1 MDKRLL
7 TVVMVA
13 VLVALVITAVFY
25 QITVGRKPAQADV
38 ATKELVVAT
47 KELPMG
53 AKITAED
60 VRLVDFPAQAYPAGG
75 FESID
80 TVLDRSVVQPI
91 LANEAVVAG
100 RVTEPGAGV
109 GLAPKI
115 PEGMRAVAVAV
126 NQVSGVS
133 GFILPGSKV
142 DVLLTGTPLN
152 EEGRATT
159 TVLEN
164 LEVISTA
171 HKVEPDAT
179 GRPENVPV
187 VNLLVTPE
195 QAELLTLASAEG
207 RIQLILRNP
216 NDTEATAEKRDIA
229 RSDDLFAKGEVSRKP
244 RQQAAAP
251 SGPPRPRPVAA
262 ALPPAAPPPLEIE
275 MIRGNQRSVETIG
288 TSNR

>member
-25 QITVGRKPAQADV
+25 QITVGRRPAQADS

-47 KELPMG
+47 KDLPMG

-60 VRLVDFPAQAYPAGG
+60 LRLVDYPEKAAPAGS
-75 FESID
+75 FPSID
-80 TVLDRSVVQPI
+80 QVLERSVMQPI
-91 LANEAVVAG
+91 LKDEPVVAG

-115 PEGMRAVAVAV
+115 PEGMRAVAISV

-142 DVLLTGTPLN
+142 DVLLTGTPTN
-152 EEGRATT
+152 EEGQATT

-171 HKVEPDAT
+171 HKVEPDDN

-207 RIQLILRNP
+207 RIQLVLRNP
-216 NDTEATAEKRDIA
+216 NDKQETADARDIA
-229 RSDDLFAKGEVSRKP
+229 RSTDLFAKGDISRKARP
-244 RQQAAAP
+244 NTP
-251 SGPPRPRPVAA
+251 SGAPAPYRPRPIAA
-262 ALPPAAPPPLEIE
+262 PAPQPPPPLEIE
-275 MIRGNQRSVETIG
+275 MIRGNQRSVETISTG
-288 TSNR
+288 H

>member
-25 QITVGRKPAQADV
+25 QITVGRKSTTADV

-53 AKITAED
+53 AKITPED
-60 VRLVDFPAQAYPAGG
+60 VRLIDFPQANYPKNG
-75 FESID
+75 FDNID
-80 TVLDRSVVQPI
+80 NVLDRSVVQPI
-91 LANEAVVAG
+91 LADEPIVTG

-142 DVLLTGTPLN
+142 DVLLTGTPVN
-152 EEGRATT
+152 ENGQATT

-171 HKVEPDAT
+171 HKVEPDAN
-179 GRPENVPV
+179 GRPDNVPV

-216 NDTEATAEKRDIA
+216 NDKDQTASQRDIA
-229 RSDDLFAKGEVSRKP
+229 RSNDLFAKGVIKKP
-244 RQQAAAP
+244 HPAAA
-251 SGPPRPRPVAA
+251 GAPPRPRPAA
-262 ALPPAAPPPLEIE
+262 SLPPPPPPLEIE
-275 MIRGNQRSVETIG
+275 MIRGNQRSVETIA
-288 TSNR
+288 TSNQ

>member
-38 ATKELVVAT
+38 VTKELVVAT
-47 KELPMG
+47 RELPMG
-53 AKITAED
+53 AKITAQD
-60 VRLVDFPAQAYPAGG
+60 VRLVDYPEQAYPAGG
-75 FESID
+75 FDSID
-80 TVLDRSVVQPI
+80 NVLERSVVQPI
-91 LANEAVVAG
+91 LVNEAVVGG

-115 PEGMRAVAVAV
+115 PEGMRAVAIAV

-133 GFILPGSKV
+133 GFLLPGSKV
-142 DVLLTGTPLN
+142 DVLLTGTPLT

-164 LEVISTA
+164 LEVLSTA
-171 HKVEPDAT
+171 HKVEPGDD

-195 QAELLTLASAEG
+195 QAELLTLAAAEG
-207 RIQLILRNP
+207 RIQLVLRNP
-216 NDTEATAEKRDIA
+216 NDKIETAEERDIA
-229 RSDDLFAKGEVSRKP
+229 RADDLFVKGQVKKP
-244 RQQAAAP
+244 RA
-251 SGPPRPRPVAA
+251 SGGGGPVRPRPVAA
-262 ALPPAAPPPLEIE
+262 ALPPPPPPAYEIE
-275 MIRGNQRSVETIG
+275 MIRGNQRSVETIP
-288 TSNR
+288 

>member
-25 QITVGRKPAQADV
+25 QITVGRRPAQAEV

-47 KELPMG
+47 RELPMG
-53 AKITAED
+53 AMITPED
-60 VRLVDFPAQAYPAGG
+60 VRLVDYPSQAFPAGG

-80 TVLDRSVVQPI
+80 TVLERSVVQPI
-91 LANEAVVAG
+91 LANEPVVSG

-115 PEGMRAVAVAV
+115 PEGMRAVAVSV
-126 NQVSGVS
+126 NQVSSVS

-142 DVLLTGTPLN
+142 DVLLTGTPMN
-152 EEGRATT
+152 ETGRATT

-164 LEVISTA
+164 LEVLSTA
-171 HKVEPDAT
+171 HKMEADAN
-179 GRPENVPV
+179 GRPETVPV

-195 QAELLTLASAEG
+195 QAELVTLAAAEG
-207 RIQLILRNP
+207 RIQLVLRNP
-216 NDTEATAEKRDIA
+216 NDKEETAPERELA
-229 RSDDLFAKGEVSRKP
+229 RADDLFAKGQVKK
-244 RQQAAAP
+244 QP
-251 SGPPRPRPVAA
+251 SLSGGSPAPRPIAA
-262 ALPPAAPPPLEIE
+262 ALPPPPPPPPPPLEIE
-275 MIRGNQRSVETIG
+275 VIRGNQRSVETVN
-288 TSNR
+288 SAN

>member
-25 QITVGRKPAQADV
+25 QITVGRGSAQAEV
-38 ATKELVVAT
+38 VTKELVVAT
-47 KELPMG
+47 RELPMG
-53 AKITAED
+53 AKITPED
-60 VRLVDFPAQAYPAGG
+60 VRLVDYPSQAFPAGG

-80 TVLDRSVVQPI
+80 TVLERSVVQPI
-91 LANEAVVAG
+91 LANEPVVSG

-115 PEGMRAVAVAV
+115 PDGMRAVAVSV
-126 NQVSGVS
+126 NQVSSVS

-142 DVLLTGTPLN
+142 DVLLTGTPMN
-152 EEGRATT
+152 EAGRATT

-164 LEVISTA
+164 LEVLSTA
-171 HKVEPDAT
+171 HKVEPDAN

-195 QAELLTLASAEG
+195 QAELVTLAAAEG
-207 RIQLILRNP
+207 RIQLVLRNP
-216 NDTEATAEKRDIA
+216 NDKEETAPERDIA
-229 RSDDLFAKGEVSRKP
+229 RSDDLFAKGQFKKP
-244 RQQAAAP
+244 AP
-251 SGPPRPRPVAA
+251 AGSPAPRRVAA
-262 ALPPAAPPPLEIE
+262 ALPAPPPPPPPVLEIE
-275 MIRGNQRSVETIG
+275 VIRGNQRSVETVN
-288 TSNR
+288 TSN

>member
-25 QITVGRKPAQADV
+25 QITVGRRPSSGGTA

-47 KELPMG
+47 KDLPMG

-60 VRLVDFPAQAYPAGG
+60 LRLVDFPEKAAPTGS
-75 FESID
+75 FPSID
-80 TVLDRSVVQPI
+80 QVLERSVVQPI
-91 LANEAVVAG
+91 LKDEPVVAG

-115 PEGMRAVAVAV
+115 PEGMRAVAISV

-133 GFILPGSKV
+133 GFLLPGSKV
-142 DVLLTGTPLN
+142 DVLLTATPMN

-164 LEVISTA
+164 LEIISTA
-171 HKVEPDAT
+171 HKIEADAN

-207 RIQLILRNP
+207 RIQLVLRNP
-216 NDTEATAEKRDIA
+216 NDKKETAEERDIA
-229 RSDDLFAKGEVSRKP
+229 RSNDLFAKGQITHKP
-244 RQQAAAP
+244 QSHPSAAP
-251 SGPPRPRPVAA
+251 AAYRPRPVAA
-262 ALPPAAPPPLEIE
+262 PVPAPPPPLEIE

-288 TSNR
+288 NSSK

>member
-1 MDKRLL
+1 
-7 TVVMVA
+7 

-25 QITVGRKPAQADV
+25 QITVGRKPTQADV

-47 KELPMG
+47 RELPMG
-53 AKITAED
+53 AKITAQD
-60 VRLVDFPAQAYPAGG
+60 VRLIDFPQQNYPKGG

-91 LANEAVVAG
+91 LLDEPVVAG
-100 RVTEPGAGV
+100 RVTEPGAGI

-115 PEGMRAVAVAV
+115 PEGMRAVGVSV

-133 GFILPGSKV
+133 GFVLPGSKV

-159 TVLEN
+159 TVLEDI
-164 LEVISTA
+164 EVLSTA
-171 HKVEPDAT
+171 HKVEPGAD

-195 QAELLTLASAEG
+195 QAELLTLATAEG

-216 NDTEATAEKRDIA
+216 NDEKKNAEERDIA
-229 RSDDLFAKGEVSRKP
+229 RAADLFAKGDIKKKP
-244 RQQAAAP
+244 RPAA
-251 SGPPRPRPVAA
+251 SGGGGAPRPRPVAS
-262 ALPPAAPPPLEIE
+262 LPPPPPPPLEIE
-275 MIRGNQRSVETIG
+275 MIRGNQRSVEQIG
-288 TSNR
+288 TSVR

>member
-25 QITVGRKPAQADV
+25 QITVGRRPTQADV

-53 AKITAED
+53 AKITPED
-60 VRLVDFPAQAYPAGG
+60 VRLIDFPEKNYPKGG

-80 TVLDRSVVQPI
+80 GVLERSVVQPI
-91 LANEAVVAG
+91 LADEAVVAN
-100 RVTEPGAGV
+100 RVTEPGAGI

-115 PEGMRAVAVAV
+115 PPGMRAVAVAV

-133 GFILPGSKV
+133 GFLLPGSKV

-164 LEVISTA
+164 LEVLSTA
-171 HKVEPDAT
+171 HKVEPGAD

-195 QAELLTLASAEG
+195 QAELLTLAAAEG

-216 NDTEATAEKRDIA
+216 NDKEQKAEERDIA
-229 RSDDLFAKGEVSRKP
+229 RSTDLFAKGDIKKP
-244 RQQAAAP
+244 RPAAA
-251 SGPPRPRPVAA
+251 GVPRPRPVAA
-262 ALPPAAPPPLEIE
+262 ALPPPPPPPLEIE

-288 TSNR
+288 TSSK

>member
-25 QITVGRKPAQADV
+25 QITVGRKPTQAAV

-47 KELPMG
+47 RELPMG
-53 AKITAED
+53 ARITSED
-60 VRLVDFPAQAYPAGG
+60 VRLIDFPEQAYPAGG

-80 TVLDRSVVQPI
+80 EVLERSVMQPI
-91 LANEAVVAG
+91 LANEPVVGG
-100 RVTEPGAGV
+100 RVTEPGAGI

-126 NQVSGVS
+126 NQVSSVS

-142 DVLLTGTPLN
+142 DVLLTGTPLT

-159 TVLEN
+159 TVLED

-171 HKVEPDAT
+171 HKVEPDDN

-195 QAELLTLASAEG
+195 QAELLTLAAAEG
-207 RIQLILRNP
+207 RIQLVLRNP
-216 NDTEATAEKRDIA
+216 NDKEKTAEDRDIA
-229 RSDDLFAKGEVSRKP
+229 RTNDLFAKGQVRKQP
-244 RQQAAAP
+244 SSGAA
-251 SGPPRPRPVAA
+251 PRPRPIAA
-262 ALPPAAPPPLEIE
+262 SLPPPPPPVTEIE
-275 MIRGNQRSVETIG
+275 MIRGNQRSVETIP
-288 TSNR
+288 

>member
-25 QITVGRKPAQADV
+25 QITVGRRPTQADV

-47 KELPMG
+47 RELPMG

-60 VRLVDFPAQAYPAGG
+60 VRLVDFPEKAAPTGG

-80 TVLDRSVVQPI
+80 DVLDRSVVQPI
-91 LANEAVVAG
+91 LVNEPIVSG

-152 EEGRATT
+152 QEGRATT

-164 LEVISTA
+164 LEVLSTA
-171 HKVEPDAT
+171 HKVEPDAN
-179 GRPENVPV
+179 GRPDNVPV

-195 QAELLTLASAEG
+195 QAEMLTLAAAEG

-216 NDTEATAEKRDIA
+216 NDKDETAGERDIA
-229 RSDDLFAKGEVSRKP
+229 RSNDLFAKGEIKKP
-244 RQQAAAP
+244 RPRAG
-251 SGPPRPRPVAA
+251 GPVRPRPVAA
-262 ALPPAAPPPLEIE
+262 ALPPPPPPPLEIE
-275 MIRGNQRSVETIG
+275 MIRGNQRTVETIG
-288 TSNR
+288 SSQ

>member
-25 QITVGRKPAQADV
+25 QITVGRKPTQAEV

-47 KELPMG
+47 RELPMG
-53 AKITAED
+53 AKITPED
-60 VRLVDFPAQAYPAGG
+60 VRLIDYPQQAYPAGG

-80 TVLDRSVVQPI
+80 AVLERSVVQPI
-91 LANEAVVAG
+91 LANEPVVGG

-126 NQVSGVS
+126 NQVSSVS

-142 DVLLTGTPLN
+142 DVLLTGTPLT

-171 HKVEPDAT
+171 HKVQPDDN

-195 QAELLTLASAEG
+195 QAELLTLASVEG
-207 RIQLILRNP
+207 RIQLVLRNP
-216 NDTEATAEKRDIA
+216 NDKEETAEERDIA
-229 RSDDLFAKGEVSRKP
+229 RADDLFAKGQQVRKP
-244 RQQAAAP
+244 RAAGAP
-251 SGPPRPRPVAA
+251 ARPRPVAVS
-262 ALPPAAPPPLEIE
+262 LPPPPPPVTEIE
-275 MIRGNQRSVETIG
+275 MIRGNQRSVETIP
-288 TSNR
+288 

>member
-25 QITVGRKPAQADV
+25 QITVGRKPTQAEV

-47 KELPMG
+47 RELPMG
-53 AKITAED
+53 AKITPED
-60 VRLVDFPAQAYPAGG
+60 VRLIDFPQQNYPNGG
-75 FESID
+75 FDSID
-80 TVLDRSVVQPI
+80 NVLDRSVVQPI
-91 LANEAVVAG
+91 LANEPIVTG

-115 PEGMRAVAVAV
+115 PEGMRAVAVSV

-142 DVLLTGTPLN
+142 DVLLTGTPVN

-159 TVLEN
+159 TVLED

-171 HKVEPDAT
+171 HKVEPDAN

-195 QAELLTLASAEG
+195 QAELLTLAAAEG

-216 NDTEATAEKRDIA
+216 NDKKATAEERDIA
-229 RSDDLFAKGEVSRKP
+229 RSADLFAKGDIKKP
-244 RQQAAAP
+244 RLK
-251 SGPPRPRPVAA
+251 SRDGGPARPRPLAPA
-262 ALPPAAPPPLEIE
+262 PPAPPAPPPAFEIE

-288 TSNR
+288 SSQ

>member
-47 KELPMG
+47 RELPMG
-53 AKITAED
+53 ARITPQD
-60 VRLVDFPAQAYPAGG
+60 VRLIDFPQQNYPKGG

-80 TVLDRSVVQPI
+80 TVLERSVVQPI
-91 LANEAVVAG
+91 LVDEAVVAG
-100 RVTEPGAGV
+100 RVTEPGAGI
-109 GLAPKI
+109 GLAPRI
-115 PEGMRAVAVAV
+115 PEGMRAVAVSV

-164 LEVISTA
+164 LEVLSTA
-171 HKVEPDAT
+171 HKVEPGAD

-216 NDTEATAEKRDIA
+216 NDKEQKAEERDIA
-229 RSDDLFAKGEVSRKP
+229 RSQDLFAKGDIKKP
-244 RQQAAAP
+244 RPAAGG
-251 SGPPRPRPVAA
+251 GPARPRPAA
-262 ALPPAAPPPLEIE
+262 ALPPPPPPPLEIE

-288 TSNR
+288 TSVK

>member
-1 MDKRLL
+1 
-7 TVVMVA
+7 
-13 VLVALVITAVFY
+13 
-25 QITVGRKPAQADV
+25 
-38 ATKELVVAT
+38 VAT

-53 AKITAED
+53 AKITPED
-60 VRLVDFPAQAYPAGG
+60 VRLIDFPAQAYPKGG
-75 FESID
+75 FDSID
-80 TVLDRSVVQPI
+80 SVLERSVVQPI
-91 LANEAVVAG
+91 LPDEPVVAG

-115 PEGMRAVAVAV
+115 PDGMRAVAVAV

-152 EEGRATT
+152 EEGQATT

-216 NDTEATAEKRDIA
+216 NDKKETAEDRDIA
-229 RSDDLFAKGEVSRKP
+229 RSNDLFAKGNVVRKP
-244 RQQAAAP
+244 RPNASTGAAP
-251 SGPPRPRPVAA
+251 APSRPRPVAA
-262 ALPPAAPPPLEIE
+262 VAPPAPPPLPEIE

>member
-25 QITVGRKPAQADV
+25 QITVGRRPTQADV

-47 KELPMG
+47 RELPMG
-53 AKITAED
+53 AKITPQD
-60 VRLVDFPAQAYPAGG
+60 VRLIDFPQQNYPKGG

-91 LANEAVVAG
+91 LLDEAVVAG
-100 RVTEPGAGV
+100 RVTEPGAGI
-109 GLAPKI
+109 GLAPRI
-115 PEGMRAVAVAV
+115 PEGMRAVAVSV

-133 GFILPGSKV
+133 GFLLPGSKV

-152 EEGRATT
+152 EDGRATT

-164 LEVISTA
+164 LEVLSTA
-171 HKVEPDAT
+171 HKVEAGAD

-187 VNLLVTPE
+187 VNLLVTPP
-195 QAELLTLASAEG
+195 QAEMLTLAAAEG

-216 NDTEATAEKRDIA
+216 NDKEQTAEERDIA
-229 RSDDLFAKGEVSRKP
+229 RSTDLFAKGDLKKP
-244 RQQAAAP
+244 RPAAG
-251 SGPPRPRPVAA
+251 GPLRPRPVVS
-262 ALPPAAPPPLEIE
+262 LPPPPPPPLEIE
-275 MIRGNQRSVETIG
+275 MIRGNTRSMETIG
-288 TSNR
+288 ASSK